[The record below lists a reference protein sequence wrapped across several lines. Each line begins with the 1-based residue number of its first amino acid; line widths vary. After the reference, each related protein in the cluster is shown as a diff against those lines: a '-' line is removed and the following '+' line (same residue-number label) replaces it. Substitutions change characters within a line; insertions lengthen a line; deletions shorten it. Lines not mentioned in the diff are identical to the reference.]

1 MPPWS
6 ILAQVKE
13 TGTTIVWLRCR
24 PIFHKR
30 STSWTRDHVLEII
43 FLHHEHHDHDHH
55 LDHHH
60 DDYHHDHYH
69 QHQHHHHQ
77 QHQHQHQHHHHHHH
91 HNRHHHLFVIV
102 PLPPQTWLL
111 IASRSRNRCQFK
123 IVPMHSNTF
132 QLTIWPT
139 MMHLVSGTCL
149 QKTNA
154 DQSHP
159 LTLRSDDYIVDS
171 DLRNNNL
178 RIDQISNLQVF
189 FHDYC
194 LPRPMGN
201 EYSWRSAP
209 NSSFLLL
216 VATCL
221 GRVSLQPC
229 AATFARSRV
238 CCTTLARMHPAG
250 LRERVSGHVQ
260 CCQGKAFWV
269 CEGCGYRHCVF
280 PGSFWWKTLHSMKK
294 LQLYINMSV
303 AATFTRL
310 NV

>member
-60 DDYHHDHYH
+60 DDYHHDHHDHY
-69 QHQHHHHQ
+69 HQHHHQ
-77 QHQHQHQHHHHHHH
+77 QHQHQHHHHHHH

-189 FHDYC
+189 FSRLLLAKTYGQRVFLKECPKFFILTTCSYLSRESITATMRCHICQVSRLLYHSCKDASSRIAWKSIWAC
-194 LPRPMGN
+194 PVLPRQGFLSLWGLWLQALCLSRFFLMKDVAFN
-201 EYSWRSAP
+201 EK
-209 NSSFLLL
+209 
-216 VATCL
+216 
-221 GRVSLQPC
+221 
-229 AATFARSRV
+229 AATI
-238 CCTTLARMHPAG
+238 
-250 LRERVSGHVQ
+250 
-260 CCQGKAFWV
+260 
-269 CEGCGYRHCVF
+269 Y
-280 PGSFWWKTLHSMKK
+280 
-294 LQLYINMSV
+294 
-303 AATFTRL
+303 
-310 NV
+310 